1 VATAAQ
7 RHLSRRAA
15 AVLYVTNETLQ
26 RKYPT
31 TGSMFSASDVAL
43 DDAAFQSPA
52 PRPVAAPFRIVT
64 VGSLEQR
71 YKGTAVLVDAV
82 AHLQR
87 RDLPVHLC
95 VVGGGRLMPDLR
107 ARARSLG
114 IESTVEFLGQVDRDG
129 VRRALDAADLFVLPS
144 LTEGLP
150 RALLEAMAKGLPA
163 VASAVGGIPEL
174 LPPECLVPPG
184 EVHRLAERI
193 QQLMSSDAAR
203 AAAAERNR
211 GVAGAYHERKQ
222 SAIRRAFCQAV
233 RDACSTRS
241 AVTTDA

>member
-1 VATAAQ
+1 
-7 RHLSRRAA
+7 
-15 AVLYVTNETLQ
+15 
-26 RKYPT
+26 
-31 TGSMFSASDVAL
+31 
-43 DDAAFQSPA
+43 
-52 PRPVAAPFRIVT
+52 
-64 VGSLEQR
+64 
-71 YKGTAVLVDAV
+71 
-82 AHLQR
+82 
-87 RDLPVHLC
+87 
-95 VVGGGRLMPDLR
+95 MPDLR

-241 AVTTDA
+241 AVTTYA